1 MNAADLTIWL
11 VAGAGVLSFISPC
24 SLPLYP
30 SYLSYI
36 TGVSIQDLKE
46 NRGMMQKSA
55 IIHTVFFMIGFSVIF
70 YALGLSVSWIGITF
84 SSNQKLIQQIGGI
97 FIILMGLFMTGL
109 FQPKWLMAE
118 KKVQYRSKSTGY
130 IRSIL
135 VGMTYAAGWTPCVG
149 PIFSA
154 VLILGATNPEGA
166 LLYITAY
173 TLGFAV
179 PFFVMAFFI
188 GKIKWIVTYAN
199 VMMKIGGGM
208 MIVTGILL
216 YTNQMTKITA
226 FFIRLFGG
234 FTGF

>member
-1 MNAADLTIWL
+1 M
-11 VAGAGVLSFISPC
+11 
-24 SLPLYP
+24 
-30 SYLSYI
+30 
-36 TGVSIQDLKE
+36 
-46 NRGMMQKSA
+46 
-55 IIHTVFFMIGFSVIF
+55 
-70 YALGLSVSWIGITF
+70 
-84 SSNQKLIQQIGGI
+84 
-97 FIILMGLFMTGL
+97 
-109 FQPKWLMAE
+109 
-118 KKVQYRSKSTGY
+118 QYRSKSTGY

-154 VLILGATNPEGA
+154 VLMLGATNPEGA

>member
-11 VAGAGVLSFISPC
+11 VVGAGILSFVSPC

-55 IIHTVFFMIGFSVIF
+55 LMHTLFFMIGFSIIF
-70 YALGLSVSWIGITF
+70 YALGLSVSWIGVTF
-84 SSNQKLIQQIGGI
+84 ASNQQLIQQIGGI
-97 FIILMGLFMTGL
+97 FIVVMGLFMIGL
-109 FQPKWLMAE
+109 IQPKWLMSE
-118 KKVQYRSKSTGY
+118 KKIHYKSKSTGY
-130 IRSIL
+130 VRSIF

-149 PIFSA
+149 PIFCSINAWGDKPRSSA
-154 VLILGATNPEGA
+154 SIYYGIYTWFCGSILCYGI
-166 LLYITAY
+166 LHWKDKMDCYICERY
-173 TLGFAV
+173 DESRRWDDDHHRV
-179 PFFVMAFFI
+179 
-188 GKIKWIVTYAN
+188 
-199 VMMKIGGGM
+199 
-208 MIVTGILL
+208 LL

>member
-1 MNAADLTIWL
+1 
-11 VAGAGVLSFISPC
+11 
-24 SLPLYP
+24 
-30 SYLSYI
+30 
-36 TGVSIQDLKE
+36 
-46 NRGMMQKSA
+46 
-55 IIHTVFFMIGFSVIF
+55 
-70 YALGLSVSWIGITF
+70 
-84 SSNQKLIQQIGGI
+84 
-97 FIILMGLFMTGL
+97 MGLFMTGL

-130 IRSIL
+130 IRSVL

-154 VLILGATNPEGA
+154 VLMLGATNPESA

-188 GKIKWIVTYAN
+188 GKVKWIVTYAN
-199 VMMKIGGGM
+199 VMMKIWRWNDDFNRGFT
-208 MIVTGILL
+208 IYKSNDENYSVL
-216 YTNQMTKITA
+216 YS
-226 FFIRLFGG
+226 LFGG

>member
-1 MNAADLTIWL
+1 MNVADLTIWL
-11 VAGAGVLSFISPC
+11 VVGAGILSFVSPC
-24 SLPLYP
+24 SLPLYS

-55 IIHTVFFMIGFSVIF
+55 IIHTLFFLIGFSIIF
-70 YALGLSVSWIGITF
+70 YALGLSVSWIGIAF
-84 SSNQKLIQQIGGI
+84 SSNQRLIQQIGG
-97 FIILMGLFMTGL
+97 FFTILMGLFMTGII
-109 FQPKWLMAE
+109 QPKWLMAE
-118 KKVQYRSKSTGY
+118 KKIQYRSKSTGY
-130 IRSIL
+130 IRSVI

-154 VLILGATNPEGA
+154 VLMLGATNPEGA
-166 LLYITAY
+166 FIYITAY

-179 PFFVMAFFI
+179 LFFVMAFFI
-188 GKIKWIVTYAN
+188 GRIKWIVTYSII
-199 VMMKIGGGM
+199 MTKIGGGM
-208 MIVTGILL
+208 MILTGILL

-226 FFIRLFGG
+226 FFIRLFDG

>member
-1 MNAADLTIWL
+1 MNAADLTMWL

-46 NRGMMQKSA
+46 NRGIMQKSA

-70 YALGLSVSWIGITF
+70 YALGLSVSWIGVTF

-118 KKVQYRSKSTGY
+118 KKV
-130 IRSIL
+130 
-135 VGMTYAAGWTPCVG
+135 
-149 PIFSA
+149 
-154 VLILGATNPEGA
+154 
-166 LLYITAY
+166 
-173 TLGFAV
+173 
-179 PFFVMAFFI
+179 
-188 GKIKWIVTYAN
+188 
-199 VMMKIGGGM
+199 
-208 MIVTGILL
+208 
-216 YTNQMTKITA
+216 
-226 FFIRLFGG
+226 
-234 FTGF
+234 

>member
-36 TGVSIQDLKE
+36 TGVSIQDLK
-46 NRGMMQKSA
+46 RKSWDYA
-55 IIHTVFFMIGFSVIF
+55 KISDYTYSIFMIGFSVIF

-97 FIILMGLFMTGL
+97 FIVLMGLFMTGL

-154 VLILGATNPEGA
+154 VLMLGATNPEGA

-173 TLGFAV
+173 TLGFAI
-179 PFFVMAFFI
+179 PFS
-188 GKIKWIVTYAN
+188 
-199 VMMKIGGGM
+199 
-208 MIVTGILL
+208 
-216 YTNQMTKITA
+216 
-226 FFIRLFGG
+226 
-234 FTGF
+234 